1 MKKGESG
8 FLDRQLPSPARQ
20 SRRGGEAG
28 EEETDGE
35 QTA

>member
-8 FLDRQLPSPARQ
+8 FLDCQLPSPTRQ

-35 QTA
+35 QTT

>member
-1 MKKGESG
+1 MKKEESG
-8 FLDRQLPSPARQ
+8 FLDLRLPSPPRQ